1 MSACRPAHGIGGS
14 GSRPEPPAGASWR
27 LDHPTDREAPMP
39 PTADL
44 PCTRHAR
51 ARSPPPRLPPSLV
64 ERVLRYG
71 RGGHDHHGAIVG
83 MMDRAAR
90 TRMARDGESRGVAL
104 DRLRGVYVVLAT
116 DGTIRTVGH
125 RTRRLRH

>member
-1 MSACRPAHGIGGS
+1 M
-14 GSRPEPPAGASWR
+14 
-27 LDHPTDREAPMP
+27 AP
-39 PTADL
+39 DL
-44 PCTRHAR
+44 AFMLTRHAR
-51 ARSPPPRLPPSLV
+51 SRMQQRGIPPSLV
-64 ERVLRYG
+64 DRVLRYG
-71 RGGHDHHGAIVG
+71 REVHDHHGAIVV

-125 RTRRLRH
+125 RTRRLRHH